1 MKKVI
6 IYKGTKTPTQAGNAK
21 TKFWYMKFEENNFYE
36 VDLMTGWKGGVV
48 PKNKLRIKFSSLD
61 RAVEYAKKKNYEFEI
76 LYKVKER
83 FKVKS
88 YSDNFKFNRNKPDND

>member
-36 VDLMTGWKGGVV
+36 VDLMTGWKGNLE
-48 PKNKLRIKFSSLD
+48 PEKKIKIKFSTLE
-61 RAVEYAKKKNYEFEI
+61 RAIAYARNKNYDFEV
-76 LYKVKER
+76 LDDKKYKINI
-83 FKVKS
+83 KS
-88 YSDNFKFNRNKPDND
+88 YADNFKFNRNKSDIE